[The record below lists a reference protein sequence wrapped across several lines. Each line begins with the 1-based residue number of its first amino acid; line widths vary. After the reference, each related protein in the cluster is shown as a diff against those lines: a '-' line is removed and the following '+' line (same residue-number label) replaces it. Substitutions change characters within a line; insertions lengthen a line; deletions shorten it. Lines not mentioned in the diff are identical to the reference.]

1 MKCEYLTRRENA
13 NFAAE
18 EQSCIILD
26 TIGDSVYQARGG
38 ADSRLHYRS
47 PESYAHPFP
56 WMDTISLEA
65 KTNFFEKR
73 VSEYA
78 KSGVSGPTDSKHH
91 VFSLDEQ
98 F

>member
-1 MKCEYLTRRENA
+1 
-13 NFAAE
+13 
-18 EQSCIILD
+18 
-26 TIGDSVYQARGG
+26 
-38 ADSRLHYRS
+38 
-47 PESYAHPFP
+47 
-56 WMDTISLEA
+56 MDTISLEA